1 MLDMLPHLLCRL
13 PHLLGIVHCLL
24 GISGALVR
32 YALTQFLDD
41 EAHLVSRAA
50 EVRFKLSHTLFKQ
63 NHALFELA
71 EPVRSRLM
79 LLLCRC
85 LAPLLAGL
93 AHFLGYLTH
102 GFPRVTVFF
111 RVFAIALGN
120 EPLHLRPLYP
130 FLALR
135 SLWFRIHGVSLCTR
149 VRYPIQ
155 VGDRKLALNRVHHV
169 VQGLMIAANK
179 ILRPEVLTQLFGDLH
194 HVEGSEQAA
203 DYNVP
208 RKLDR

>member
-1 MLDMLPHLLCRL
+1 KVMGVILYGAFSSPYHCQRAYQECLPCPLTLIPVQALLPMLDMLPHLLCRL

-85 LAPLLAGL
+85 LAHLLA
-93 AHFLGYLTH
+93 
-102 GFPRVTVFF
+102 
-111 RVFAIALGN
+111 
-120 EPLHLRPLYP
+120 
-130 FLALR
+130 
-135 SLWFRIHGVSLCTR
+135 
-149 VRYPIQ
+149 
-155 VGDRKLALNRVHHV
+155 
-169 VQGLMIAANK
+169 
-179 ILRPEVLTQLFGDLH
+179 
-194 HVEGSEQAA
+194 
-203 DYNVP
+203 
-208 RKLDR
+208 